1 MRDAMASKKF
11 VKLERHVESEYR
23 KMGFSEKQIKALMN
37 EAKKDKVTAAE
48 FVKIIIVLRAW
59 AFVVASIL
67 AETTLFKKPKRA
79 NSITRLGRHI
89 RQPKKTGEE
98 LIA

>member
-1 MRDAMASKKF
+1 MDKKEIA
-11 VKLERHVESEYR
+11 KTEKMLR

-79 NSITRLGRHI
+79 KSKSAN
-89 RQPKKTGEE
+89 KKRD
-98 LIA
+98 